1 MPAPPRRRDRA
12 RTEDRLVRAVGRVL
26 ARDGVDGLGVNAL
39 AREAVVDKVL
49 IYRYFAG
56 LDGLLEAFAERGD
69 VWWRV
74 EELLGDDLPP
84 PEGDSPADWLTL
96 VVRRHVEALQR
107 RPLTVELLAWEG
119 ARPNTLTRALDRVRE
134 KRALDLMAALA
145 RRTTIPPKTDIGA
158 VMVLLAAATSHLVV
172 RARNEPGF
180 LGFDLRSARGGD
192 RLYAAIGAMIRG
204 ALNP

>member
-119 ARPNTLTRALDRVRE
+119 ARPNTQTRAHDRVRE